1 MQIACD
7 LSPQSRSAR
16 QLPLS
21 PRGALGAAVQTA
33 FSNYHTLHERPLRGT
48 DAQCAPLRYK
58 SRDRAKK
65 LLCAASIPC
74 SGAVGAALGK
84 SSEAVMAI
92 RFHWPARSREGAGS
106 TGRDSPME
114 RNGLGIASSG
124 DARRGPQGG
133 PGAAAPGAFWGLF
146 RGEKSPAGGKQAHDA
161 RALPSNRPACGGFGP
176 MKASALAGAPL
187 SHAVGMTAPLKGSLW
202 LVHSA
207 EAL

>member
-1 MQIACD
+1 MTEGSAVGAVSAARGPGRDLDRLPSNGAGSRRLIAALTTASPRCVRP
-7 LSPQSRSAR
+7 SPQSRSAR

-33 FSNYHTLHERPLRGT
+33 FSNYHTFHERPLRGT

-58 SRDRAKK
+58 SRDCAKK

-124 DARRGPQGG
+124 DARRAAQSESGG
-133 PGAAAPGAFWGLF
+133 
-146 RGEKSPAGGKQAHDA
+146 RSPRRVLGTFP
-161 RALPSNRPACGGFGP
+161 R
-176 MKASALAGAPL
+176 
-187 SHAVGMTAPLKGSLW
+187 
-202 LVHSA
+202 
-207 EAL
+207 